1 MIFQFQGKK
10 ISQSYIGSSNILNL
24 RALIDMSDSGTP
36 RKIALS
42 LFLFFICY
50 FTQAQSLK
58 DHLQK
63 GDRYFLRKDYENAL
77 KSYQDALAAD
87 ANDPYINY
95 KAGISSLNQ
104 ENFSQAVEY
113 LVKAYA
119 LKPDVDDDISYH
131 LGVAFQKDHQYAK
144 ARQQFETL
152 RGKNK
157 RLAPLA
163 NRKIQ
168 ECITGDTL
176 MRIKVNADVEPV
188 AGDVNTDFSE
198 LAPLLTDDGNTLVF
212 TSTRSSDDFQV
223 KSGTNSGDVYVA
235 VKRGN
240 EWTGTRRIGEQI
252 NVKMHES
259 ATSVSAD
266 GKTLFIYYED
276 GRGDIYTSTSESG
289 SWSRPVPLNKFINHP
304 AYRESSACVSGDG
317 QKLFFSSNRPGG
329 KGGFDIYVSVMGA
342 DGQWGRPSNLGS
354 AINTRGDEESP
365 FIDSASETLYFS
377 SDGQPTLGDKDI
389 FKSQFSAGKWLP
401 PENLGYPI
409 NTSGFE
415 SDFVLSGDK
424 RFAYFTS
431 RRGGAGHTDI
441 YQIRFLDQGPAAQP
455 QATVKKDGHQDAGR
469 IVTILKGTVI
479 DAASATPLEA
489 TLRLVDNSTRI
500 TVETLSTDTS
510 GTFQVNIPREGNYG
524 LTTERSGYLFNSMN
538 FNLPAFEKYQEI
550 DTHILM
556 VKASVGSKMVLEN
569 IFFDF
574 NDSSLKPE
582 SMSELENIKDLLSS
596 NPQWRIQING
606 HTDNIG
612 AREANVVLSLK
623 RAQAVVA
630 HLVRQG
636 IPADRLH
643 AKGYGPDHPLVSNDD
658 ERDGRQINRRT
669 EIEIISK

>member
-1 MIFQFQGKK
+1 MC
-10 ISQSYIGSSNILNL
+10 
-24 RALIDMSDSGTP
+24 DSGML

-42 LFLFFICY
+42 LFFLIICY
-50 FTQAQSLK
+50 LTHAQSSRE
-58 DHLQK
+58 HLQK

-77 KSYQDALAAD
+77 ESYQDALAED
-87 ANDPYINY
+87 VNDPYTNY

-104 ENFSQAVEY
+104 EKFSQAVAY
-113 LVKAYA
+113 LEKAYT

-131 LGVAFQKDHQYAK
+131 LGVALQKDHQYAK

-157 RLAPLA
+157 RLSPLA

-168 ECITGDTL
+168 ECIIGDTL
-176 MRIKVNADVEPV
+176 MRKIVNADVQPL
-188 AGDVNTDFSE
+188 GGNVNTEFSE

-212 TSTRSSDDFQV
+212 TSTRSSDDYQV
-223 KSGTNSGDVYVA
+223 KSGTNSGDVYIA
-235 VKRGN
+235 RKTGN
-240 EWTGTRRIGEQI
+240 DWTGARKISEQI
-252 NVKMHES
+252 NVKLHES

-276 GRGDIYTSTSESG
+276 GGGDIYTSTLENG
-289 SWSRPVPLNKFINHP
+289 VWSKPAPLNRFINHP
-304 AYRESSACVSGDG
+304 EYRESWACISGDG
-317 QKLFFSSNRPGG
+317 QKLFFSSDRPGG
-329 KGGFDIYVSVMGA
+329 KGGFDIYVSLMGPN
-342 DGQWGRPSNLGS
+342 GQWGRPSNLGP
-354 AINTRGDEESP
+354 AINTKGDEESP
-365 FIDSASETLYFS
+365 FIDATGETLYFS

-389 FKSQFSAGKWLP
+389 FKSRFHAGKWSA

-415 SDFVLSGDK
+415 SDFVLSPDNSI
-424 RFAYFTS
+424 AYFTS
-431 RRGGAGHTDI
+431 RRGGARHTDI
-441 YQIRFLDQGPAAQP
+441 YQVRFPDDRSS
-455 QATVKKDGHQDAGR
+455 VKGHTAPKNDNQQTAGR
-469 IVTILKGTVI
+469 IVTILKGSVI
-479 DAASATPLEA
+479 DAASATPLDA

-500 TVETLSTDTS
+500 TVTTLGTDTS
-510 GTFQVNIPREGNYG
+510 GTFQLEIPREGNYG

-538 FNLPAFEKYQEI
+538 FNLPPFDKYQEI

-556 VKASVGSKMVLEN
+556 VKASVGSKVVLKN

-582 SMSELENIKDLLSS
+582 SLTELENIKHLLTS

-606 HTDNIG
+606 HTDNVG
-612 AREANVVLSLK
+612 SREANIILSFK
-623 RAQAVVA
+623 RAQAVVE
-630 HLVRQG
+630 HLVGQG
-636 IPADRLH
+636 IAADRLH
-643 AKGYGPDHPLVSNDD
+643 AKGYGPDQPLVSNDD